1 MTRRVVFAV
10 SALFTVCCSFAH
22 AIGERA
28 HAEIGRMAVE
38 EHLTR
43 EALVPGMAG
52 LFEDEDNLRAL
63 YSGCA
68 FPDWGYGGINP
79 DAAEFTHWNHYME
92 AYVAL
97 LQRRFPPPWDAEARR
112 QICFFLGVLCHNIAD
127 IPWHFDEEGH
137 KSFLSAGYE
146 ADGAGHVD
154 IEFACDYFLYAE
166 RALEPSVNL
175 EAWFPI
181 DLLTA
186 VFAEAGRTV
195 NREQL
200 VQGTFRSRVMFFGGP
215 LVAAFQRN
223 GRKAKMPW
231 VYDHYDDY
239 YYGGLEHDAAAT
251 AVMARYMVARLGGD
265 YFYQN
270 TPLYSSYVRRNGDYV
285 PRLQIEDATVS
296 AGELAGSR
304 SDSPFLEIGG
314 EGVSRRYAF
323 LRVDLGD
330 IPRDTELDRARLYLH
345 LADAPAPGSAITLE
359 ACEVVTPCAAA
370 LRSKEAAPVRA
381 PISGD
386 ACMAPPVAVAA
397 LTTQRSGEGWIEL
410 DITDAASRWVADPTA
425 NNGLLL
431 RVGDSGA
438 AAQGIRFHSSEAL
451 QREEAAGL
459 GGREVAWRPAF
470 LLVPRK

>member
-1 MTRRVVFAV
+1 MTRRVVFTV
-10 SALFTVCCSFAH
+10 SALFTVCCPFAH

-38 EHLTR
+38 EHLTG
-43 EALVPGMAG
+43 EALVPGIAR
-52 LFEDEDNLRAL
+52 LFEDADNLRAL

-68 FPDWGYGGINP
+68 LPDWGFGGINP
-79 DAAEFTHWNHYME
+79 DAAECSHWNRFME

-127 IPWHFDEEGH
+127 IPWHFDEDGH
-137 KSFLSAGYE
+137 KSFLTAGYE

-181 DLLTA
+181 DLLTE
-186 VFAEAGRTV
+186 VFAEAGRPV
-195 NREQL
+195 GREQL

-215 LVAAFQRN
+215 PVAAFQRN

-231 VYDHYDDY
+231 VYDHYDDF
-239 YYGGLEHDAAAT
+239 YYGGMEHGVATT

-270 TPLYSSYVRRNGDYV
+270 TPLYSSYVRRNDDYM
-285 PRLQIEDATVS
+285 PRLQIEDATVA
-296 AGELAGSR
+296 AGEGSIPER
-304 SDSPFLEIGG
+304 DAPFLEIGG
-314 EGVSRRYAF
+314 EGASHRYAF
-323 LRVDLGD
+323 VRVDLGD
-330 IPRDTELDRARLYLH
+330 IPLHAALESALLYLH
-345 LADAPAPGSAITLE
+345 LADAPAPGSSITLE
-359 ACEVVTPCAAA
+359 ACEALTPCAAV
-370 LRSKEAAPVRA
+370 LRSRETVPVQA
-381 PISGD
+381 PIPGE
-386 ACMAPPVAVAA
+386 ACMSPPVAVTV
-397 LTTQRSGEGWIEL
+397 LTIQRSGDGWIEF
-410 DITDAASRWVADPTA
+410 DITDAASRRVADPTA
-425 NNGLLL
+425 NNGPLL
-431 RVGDSGA
+431 RVANAGA
-438 AAQGIRFHSSEAL
+438 ATPDVRFHSSEAC
-451 QREEAAGL
+451 QREDAPGF

-470 LLVPRK
+470 LPVPRK